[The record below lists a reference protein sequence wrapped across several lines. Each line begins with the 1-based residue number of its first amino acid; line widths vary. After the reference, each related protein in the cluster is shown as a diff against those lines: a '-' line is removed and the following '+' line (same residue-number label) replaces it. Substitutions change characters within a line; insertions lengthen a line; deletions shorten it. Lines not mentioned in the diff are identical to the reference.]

1 MKKPITLKN
10 MAPENTATGLSII
23 EKLQEQIFEATLN
36 GFNQGRTAQLEDVYR
51 ILRGLGYPGASEEL
65 KKFMER
71 I

>member
-1 MKKPITLKN
+1 MKRPITLKN
-10 MAPENTATGLSII
+10 MAPENTATEMDLI
-23 EKLQEQIFEATLN
+23 ERLQGQILTASLE
-36 GFNQGRTAQLEDVYR
+36 GFQQGQKAQLEDVYR